1 MRKDTSGFV
10 FKPDIFG
17 LRLNLLLLLLLLY
30 FLIPTW

>member
-17 LRLNLLLLLLLLY
+17 LRLNLLLLLLF